1 MENLDNAE
9 EDEGCDAE
17 VLSSVAA
24 EATLTDKQVACTVH
38 TAYCTIHV
46 VKLHLFGKLIMR
58 SGFGL
63 IGLLWVQQ
71 FPSLPPPPPPLFE
84 IMRCTCAHAA
94 GPECC

>member
-38 TAYCTIHV
+38 TAYCTMHV

-71 FPSLPPPPPPLFE
+71 FCSGFRSVPFSKKRFVWKVDFVKVGPL
-84 IMRCTCAHAA
+84 
-94 GPECC
+94 